1 MAIADVGSDHMAL
14 ELPEIRALFSE
25 SGILISQ
32 LYSEQDI
39 QNYPEIHSRSS
50 YSRKVF
56 ILVMEILLS
65 LVPLSA
71 FCMGALHCGTCPANE
86 VVPHLVYMTGIAGLF
101 LSGLHI
107 SYQFTIDQKKEL
119 RDGIKTFQIITAKLL
134 IIEMG
139 LFFTMSPSFENSENY
154 CDETFYNYT
163 FYTNIAAAGIVF
175 LSVLLQYTSCKN
187 LLHSEAF

>member
-50 YSRKVF
+50 YSRK
-56 ILVMEILLS
+56 
-65 LVPLSA
+65 
-71 FCMGALHCGTCPANE
+71 GALHCGTCPANE